1 MALNK
6 DIKVGALA
14 ILSIAIFIVSYLF
27 MKGTLLQSGDPEY
40 VALFKNVDK
49 IKKSDKVYLSGVVIG
64 SVTSIKFKDLTRPE
78 DVELRFTANKEI
90 KIPNDSKLQVIST
103 SLMGNMGLNLVM
115 GRNSQV
121 LKPSETLEG
130 LPENGLIAQISD
142 KMGPVAESSDKLIKN
157 ANTLFD
163 RTQQEN
169 LYRTIDELN
178 KTLANANVMVAN
190 MNTMVSNN
198 QKPLHQTMV
207 NFEKMSSALA
217 AKSDDVNKT
226 IRNIREITDKANQGD
241 VGSMMK
247 RLDKSIAEL
256 NSTLNEINNGNGSL
270 TKLLKDP
277 AIYNNLNSTILN
289 TNELMIDFKA
299 NPKRYVGFSVFGG
312 KKIIEM
318 LRTSNHFSFLFNTF
332 HI

>member
-49 IKKSDKVYLSGVVIG
+49 LKKSDKVYLSGVVIG
-64 SVTSIKFKDLTRPE
+64 SVTSIRFKDISRPD

-90 KIPNDSKLQVIST
+90 QIPKDSKLQVIST

-115 GRNSQV
+115 GRTSQI
-121 LKPSETLEG
+121 LKPNESLEG

-178 KTLANANVMVAN
+178 KTLANANLMVSN

-289 TNELMIDFKA
+289 TNELMLDFKA

-312 KKIIEM
+312 K
-318 LRTSNHFSFLFNTF
+318 R
-332 HI
+332 